1 MLTNISPM
9 NSLPPATDPTFR
21 TKLREAREARNLSQY
36 ALAKLAGVAL
46 VMPKRYEDA
55 SDKYATLPNAASWA
69 KLNAALF
76 PAELEQRP
84 GAPEAEPRANV
95 TQAALGKS
103 LDHASVEEIVAELK
117 RRGAVSVI
125 VNW

>member
-1 MLTNISPM
+1 MTLM
-9 NSLPPATDPTFR
+9 NSLPPVTDPAFR
-21 TKLREAREARNLSQY
+21 QKLLEARVARNLSQY

-55 SDKYATLPNAASWA
+55 SDKYATLPNASTWA
-69 KLNAALF
+69 KLNAVLF
-76 PAELEQRP
+76 PADAAPSPDEPATGKTVKPLE
-84 GAPEAEPRANV
+84 
-95 TQAALGKS
+95 
-103 LDHASVEEIVAELK
+103 DASIEEIVAELK

>member
-1 MLTNISPM
+1 MIIYPISSLMTLM
-9 NSLPPATDPTFR
+9 NSLPPVTDPAFR
-21 TKLREAREARNLSQY
+21 QKLREARVARNLSQY

-55 SDKYATLPNAASWA
+55 SDKYATLPNASTWA
-69 KLNAALF
+69 KLNAVLF
-76 PAELEQRP
+76 PADAAPSPDEPATGKTVKPLE
-84 GAPEAEPRANV
+84 
-95 TQAALGKS
+95 
-103 LDHASVEEIVAELK
+103 DASIEEIVAELK

>member
-1 MLTNISPM
+1 M
-9 NSLPPATDPTFR
+9 NSLPPPTDPTFR
-21 TKLREAREARNLSQY
+21 MKLREAREARNLSQY

-46 VMPKRYEDA
+46 VMPKRWEDA

-69 KLNAALF
+69 KLNSVLF
-76 PAELEQRP
+76 PADHDAGMTTA
-84 GAPEAEPRANV
+84 GAP
-95 TQAALGKS
+95 KS
-103 LDHASVEEIVAELK
+103 LDQASVEEIVAELK